1 MSQYRIKK
9 PRFSKTFLEVQVESG
24 IPHVDVLSEELEN
37 MRNVLFGRID
47 LDMESSYITLMEV
60 ATAYFCRGQEIDGLI
75 HKAERDGTVVRG
87 SALYKFRTGELR
99 SFPELTKMAAN
110 LGSRRLTQEQLLH
123 NMREVT

>member
-1 MSQYRIKK
+1 MMPQYKVR
-9 PRFSKTFLEVQVESG
+9 RFSKTFLEVQVASG
-24 IPHVDVLSEELEN
+24 IPHVDKLAQELED
-37 MRNVLFGRID
+37 MRNVLFGRVEVD
-47 LDMESSYITLMEV
+47 YDSDYLGLMEV
-60 ATAYFCRGQEIDGLI
+60 STAYFCRGQEIDELI

-99 SFPELTKMAAN
+99 SFLELTKMAAN